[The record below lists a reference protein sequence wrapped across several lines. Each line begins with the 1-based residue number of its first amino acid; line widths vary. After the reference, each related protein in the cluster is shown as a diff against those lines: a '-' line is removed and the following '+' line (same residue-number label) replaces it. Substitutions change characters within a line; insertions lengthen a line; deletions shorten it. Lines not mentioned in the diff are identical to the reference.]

1 MKKEIEIYDKGLEE
15 YPKSNVVI
23 SNFLMS
29 LWIALGNYYDKWCN
43 TGLGKLCALLFKRGD
58 IEKFGISSLKLAPF
72 TYGLLT
78 LIPLI
83 SVLASIIL
91 QFTIFKIAVLIP
103 LLLISFY
110 NGAIGRKRACTNC
123 KIRLIC
129 PGSAVR

>member
-1 MKKEIEIYDKGLEE
+1 MTSGVTPVWENYVLCYSKEATSRNL
-15 YPKSNVVI
+15 
-23 SNFLMS
+23 
-29 LWIALGNYYDKWCN
+29 AL
-43 TGLGKLCALLFKRGD
+43 AA
-58 IEKFGISSLKLAPF
+58 LKLAPF

-103 LLLISFY
+103 LLISFY